1 LNSADTHFQFVG
13 CNVLGPFFS
22 REMEDMRKLRVCYFL
37 FSKNLTKRSA
47 GFQVAILQQHWQAA
61 TLQPT

>member
-1 LNSADTHFQFVG
+1 MF
-13 CNVLGPFFS
+13 LGPFFS
-22 REMEDMRKLRVCYFL
+22 REMEDMRKLRVFYFL

-47 GFQVAILQQHWQAA
+47 GSQVAILEQHWQAA